1 MCCADKIVM
10 PAAISVNPFL
20 YECSG
25 KIRTGLG
32 LSLRHHTNHILRIT
46 EKTASFELLGKTH
59 ISDDFVSAHR
69 SEHIPLPVYGN
80 DIIIIRIIRVDF
92 PA

>member
-1 MCCADKIVM
+1 MQRLR
-10 PAAISVNPFL
+10 AANAA
-20 YECSG
+20 
-25 KIRTGLG
+25 
-32 LSLRHHTNHILRIT
+32 LSLLRILSAT
-46 EKTASFELLGKTH
+46 ILSIAENAPYFELLGKTH

>member
-1 MCCADKIVM
+1 MQRLRVAN
-10 PAAISVNPFL
+10 AA
-20 YECSG
+20 
-25 KIRTGLG
+25 
-32 LSLRHHTNHILRIT
+32 LSLLRILSAIILSIA
-46 EKTASFELLGKTH
+46 ENAPFFELLGNAH